1 MAIPQRNVCVQHTAY
16 LFDRGG
22 LTRIVELGPLV
33 SCQWQ
38 RIRDDISKA
47 QVVLASPE
55 CAINVDQVE
64 AGRHELVIYRGDQ
77 RIWEGPITLVIFE
90 RGQVTIEA
98 RDVMHYVYR
107 TIMKSAY
114 NNAYPNITTGVNR
127 ARNILVRELVR
138 GEALDPPRNVL
149 PFLTTW
155 HHPDDART
163 SRNTIPFQK
172 TAFDDIDDMAAKSG
186 IDYTVLG
193 RAIHI
198 HDTHIPLG
206 RTAALTEADII
217 GDIIVTQYGM
227 ELGTFAA
234 VTGGN
239 GMYGYAVAPGANSA
253 GVHPYYGLWEILDDA
268 YDEEEGGEA
277 PTLNELNSQA
287 IRNLSGRMPTPVT
300 VRVPDGS
307 TLSPTSP
314 VTIDDLV
321 PGVQVPLLATLTG
334 RRFSQ
339 MQKLDRLDVVEDSGG
354 EQIKITL
361 SPESINAA
369 DPALVME
376 RGPGSPVTRLVG
388 AVEADG

>member
-1 MAIPQRNVCVQHTAY
+1 MATATRDVCQAHTAF

-22 LTRIVELGPLV
+22 LTRIVELGPMV

-38 RIRDDISKA
+38 RIRDDVSKA
-47 QVVLASPE
+47 QIVLAAPE
-55 CAINVDQVE
+55 CAINIDQVE
-64 AGRHELVIYRGDQ
+64 AGRHELVIFRGDQ
-77 RIWEGPITLVIFE
+77 RVWEGPITLVIFE

-107 TIMKSAY
+107 TIMRAAY
-114 NNAYPNITTGVNR
+114 NNAFPNVVTGVDR
-127 ARNILVRELVR
+127 ARNILVGELAR

-149 PFLTTW
+149 PFVTTW
-155 HHPDDART
+155 HHADDART
-163 SRNTIPFQK
+163 SRVTIPFQK

-193 RAIHI
+193 RALHI
-198 HDTHIPLG
+198 HDTHVPLG
-206 RTAALTEADII
+206 RTAPLTEADII

-227 ELGTFAA
+227 ELATFAA
-234 VTGGN
+234 VSGGN
-239 GMYGYAVAPGANSA
+239 GMFGYASAPGANTG

-287 IRNLSGRMPTPVT
+287 IRNLSGRMPTPIT

-307 TLSPTSP
+307 TLSPASA
-314 VTIDDLV
+314 VGLDDLV

-339 MQKLDRLDVVEDSGG
+339 MQKLDRLDVVEDSSG
-354 EQIKITL
+354 EAIKITL
-361 SPESINAA
+361 SPESENAISPEA
-369 DPALVME
+369 VG
-376 RGPGSPVTRLVG
+376 GPGGVTRVVG
-388 AVEADG
+388 GGG

>member
-1 MAIPQRNVCVQHTAY
+1 MANPTRNVCEQHTAY

-22 LTRIVELGPLV
+22 LTRITELGPMV
-33 SCQWQ
+33 SCAWQ
-38 RIRDDISKA
+38 RIRDDVSKA
-47 QVVLASPE
+47 SIVLASPE
-55 CAINVDQVE
+55 CAINVAQIE
-64 AGRHELVIYRGDQ
+64 AGRHELVIYRGTQ

-107 TIMKSAY
+107 TIMKAAY
-114 NNAYPNITTGVNR
+114 NNAYPNVVTGVQR
-127 ARNILVRELVR
+127 ARNILAGELPR
-138 GEALDPPRNVL
+138 GEALNPPRNVL
-149 PFLTTW
+149 PFLVTY
-155 HHPDDART
+155 HHADDART

-186 IDYTVLG
+186 IDYTVVG

-198 HDTHIPLG
+198 HDTHVPLG
-206 RTAALTEADII
+206 RTSALTEADII
-217 GDIIVTQYGM
+217 GDVIVTQYGM
-227 ELGTFAA
+227 EMATFAA

-239 GMYGYAVAPGANSA
+239 GMYGYAAVRGSSSS
-253 GVHPYYGLWEILDDA
+253 GVHPYYGIWEILDDA
-268 YDEEEGGEA
+268 YDEDEGGEP
-277 PTLNELNSQA
+277 PTQNELNSQA

-300 VRVPDGS
+300 VRIPDGS

-339 MQKLDRLDVVEDSGG
+339 MQKLDRLDVVEDQNG
-354 EQIKITL
+354 EQVKITL
-361 SPESINAA
+361 SPESENAV
-369 DPALVME
+369 DPEGFAALSA
-376 RGPGSPVTRLVG
+376 GVTKVVG
-388 AVEADG
+388 AGG